1 MKLQIKQKDRR
12 ALIILALALVIYEVG
27 TAVVL
32 PAYDKLVAA
41 RDLVSDKESELRRYR
56 RAQLRKGQYADL
68 LKVTADR
75 VAKSESAVIVAAN
88 APLASSQLQ
97 SMIEE
102 AATKTG
108 LMLGQRT
115 IGSVKRL
122 NDFYAELPVTLSFD
136 STPGQLVAFLSEL
149 RREPRF
155 LTVRSLQV
163 SPVETIL
170 EAPKGMA
177 VSKTVR
183 VLMTVV
189 SLTTTNIVKTDGV
202 SK

>member
-1 MKLQIKQKDRR
+1 VKLQIKQKDRR